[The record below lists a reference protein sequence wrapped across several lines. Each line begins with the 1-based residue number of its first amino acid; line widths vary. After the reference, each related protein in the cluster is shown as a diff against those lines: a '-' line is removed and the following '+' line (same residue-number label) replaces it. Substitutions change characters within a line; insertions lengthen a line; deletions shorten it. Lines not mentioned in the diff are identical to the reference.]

1 MENSKNLNNYLT
13 ASKLPFNETEKNAIA
28 FKGLYSVQNTS
39 TFKEEISDEVFSKSF
54 PVYNDDIITNAS
66 QIPFNPTTIDGIN
79 PYKRKVWVMGENLE
93 YDTKT
98 QYVSGS
104 VVYDPIERL
113 YRGYFS
119 ESINPNGN
127 PNIEEII
134 MPLTKV
140 YGNNNQYYVAFA
152 KENMTHNE
160 FKTIFSDIPNEPDGI
175 INYKHI
181 SSNILVDKVQGY
193 PINKRIIKP
202 GDSISS
208 LLNHF
213 PNGSPGSTLI
223 YLDPTLGSEKIPIE
237 RKNDT
242 PWNNV
247 NITSDF
253 RVEDDAS
260 SNIPS
265 NTGSFEGI
273 GSYSTSSYFIN
284 SLVGNNSF
292 YTEWLATP
300 TVGVAAIFFSGSGV
314 TDGGIKN
321 FTVGNYNFGDF
332 NYSEGWFTSEGPDD
346 TRTTDDLPGYFAK
359 QFDVIDNPTYTVD
372 QYNDYID
379 NIKNKEGAN
388 PNDPILIDL
397 KNIMGLTSGSK
408 PYSSNPDTPQ
418 GLGGTLYQSVNLNQ
432 ESLENQ
438 TYHPNVNVSFTTE
451 GTNTNAKFHYWI
463 KFYKPKHYRVDGGK
477 INLATGDFSQRYEPN
492 MFLKL
497 PSGSSDM
504 SNYPEVAPATD
515 HKGNNIKGTG
525 FKKNRRVTLKEA
537 SSQQIFINSEYILK
551 NFISPFKFG
560 LNYNITLSETS
571 LHGNSQGT
579 PIMTYPPTPEFAR
592 IQYPTSD
599 ELSENVDLAY
609 SQNPPTEVLTLT
621 SFGGRQGFGNW
632 AENGQLEIDQSSN
645 SNENHPQKSKGG
657 ILFDYKEGSVFVGV
671 PTKGNDNYP
680 TSSSPDIS
688 LHPSPIW
695 MRAFRYVGPT
705 GFSVPSGSNSQYE
718 NLTISANVISAS
730 HIDTKVLNIDG
741 VSITSLETT
750 DVSGNSSFGS
760 GPSDIH
766 TFKGN
771 LNITES
777 VFINMNTSFVNIGG
791 PDGALVTLQA
801 GTNLNVTSGD
811 IEVSGNITASKLSV
825 DEITDL
831 NGTITGFLPY
841 TGNAIITGSLL
852 ISGSTPFIHLSESN
866 TGLGD
871 GKIYNLGGNLYWGN
885 TLIGNDNN
893 TSGLSADPSP
903 SLISNLDLNG
913 KNITDI
919 SAGSSINLN
928 DNVGTQY
935 IKISNDKINFS
946 PTSIISQ
953 SRDFNSVTNTLG
965 QTIFVGDVTLQN
977 NGTLLGTAS
986 VAETASYA
994 LISSQSISSSHALT
1008 ASYIELGNVIVGNA
1022 DTASYIEAT
1031 NIDGQVGFPFTGSAA
1046 ISGNLSLEG
1055 LNGNLTASG
1064 NISASGLIFTST
1076 SNASGVNY
1084 HTLLIDTSSGQFYH
1098 TGSYG
1103 GGGGEGTIV
1112 IANNGGGDNL
1122 NSITI
1127 GNTNFSIPSSTNGTW
1142 YEGGT
1147 YLSSSF
1153 PILISES
1160 LSIGSPYSSSTL
1172 TVSSSILISNTND
1185 AITPDLEGILIHSYG
1200 TNNNTIGII
1209 DFNSST
1215 NTGIKIINNG
1225 SNTILD
1231 EGSTPSD
1238 TFNITQYSPT
1248 NTLGTSKFTIKN
1260 NGNIGIFNK
1269 PNPTYEVHIGG
1280 TTHFDKDI
1288 SINTSKFLNSF
1299 KSKFNTIQEYTTN
1312 AGINFISNTKFTNL
1326 DAQAAVIGRK
1336 RDIELGYQGKILDF
1350 FNDTDNEYSLYVRN
1364 GALIMGGDILP
1375 DVPSFHSLGSKRFP
1389 WKDIHVNKGTII
1401 FYDDNSEVSS
1411 SDATPIAKIGVEG
1424 TTALNSKI
1432 DFKFGGSLEE
1442 PISSIQFFNGGP
1454 TGQQGQIAVNT
1465 NGLHSTL
1472 LRAEDQSRGIYGAD
1486 YVAGSIVQKGS
1497 GSFTILL
1504 DADDTNA
1511 NRSKFSIESNAAI
1524 PGSATKLLTVS
1535 ESGETR
1541 AYGHLKVDDYITTT
1555 NITASGNISSS
1566 GTITGKLGTTDTNVD
1581 APHYA
1586 VIQTAANTVPFVSNA
1601 FSINPS
1607 TNTTTFG
1614 GNTDIGPNTVY
1625 ATNITASGNISSSNN
1640 LYSKRAYFYDDESAY
1655 LAADTNPILHLKN
1668 TNVGGNADSYIKF
1681 ESTDNGSHY
1690 SVGID
1695 TNRNTFVI
1703 GSGSYLAQDVSPPFS
1718 IKDDKIAIN
1727 VVTGIPSYT
1736 LDVGGDI
1743 RSTGTLRVDVIQ
1755 PQTYGPFGTPTPY
1768 NSLTLSSS
1776 ITASGHIQF
1785 AGNISGSHTT
1795 TASFGSLQLSN
1806 LPTTPTGLPTGSVWV
1821 SGSKNNA
1828 STNNVN
1834 CGTLMI
1840 VI

>member
-39 TFKEEISDEVFSKSF
+39 TFKEEISDEAFSKSF

-66 QIPFNPTTIDGIN
+66 QIPFNPTTIDDIN

-160 FKTIFSDIPNEPDGI
+160 FKTIFDNTPNEPDGI

-181 SSNILVDKVQGY
+181 SSKILVDKVQGI
-193 PINKRIIKP
+193 PQNKKVIIP
-202 GDSISS
+202 GDPIPALS
-208 LLNHF
+208 NHF

-242 PWNNV
+242 PWDSI

-260 SNIPS
+260 SNILS

-273 GSYSTSSYFIN
+273 GSYSTSSYFID
-284 SLVGNNSF
+284 SLVGNNLF
-292 YTEWLATP
+292 NTEWLATP

-321 FTVGNYNFGDF
+321 FTVGGHNFGDF
-332 NYSEGWFTSEGPDD
+332 DYSDGWFTSEGPDD
-346 TRTTDDLPGYFAK
+346 TRTTDGLPGYFAK
-359 QFDVIDNPTYTVD
+359 QFDVIENPTYTVD
-372 QYNDYID
+372 EYNTAID
-379 NIKNKEGAN
+379 NIKTIEDTA
-388 PNDPILIDL
+388 PNSAIFIDL
-397 KNIMGLTSGSK
+397 KTIMGLTSGYK
-408 PYSSNPDTPQ
+408 PYSSNPDTQ
-418 GLGGTLYQSVNLNQ
+418 GLEGTLYQSVDLNQ
-432 ESLENQ
+432 ESSENQ
-438 TYHPNVNVSFTTE
+438 TYYPNVNVSFTTE
-451 GTNTNAKFHYWI
+451 GSNTNAKFYYWI
-463 KFYKPKHYRVDGGK
+463 KFYKPKHYRIDGGK
-477 INLATGDFSQRYEPN
+477 LNLATGNGSQRYEKN
-492 MFLKL
+492 LFLKL
-497 PSGSSDM
+497 PSGSSDITGPHQ
-504 SNYPEVAPATD
+504 NTPEIAPATD

-525 FKKNRRVTLKEA
+525 VKKNRRVTLKEA
-537 SSQQIFINSEYILK
+537 SSQQIFKNSEYILK

-560 LNYNITLSETS
+560 LNYKITLSETS
-571 LHGNSQGT
+571 LHGNSQTT
-579 PIMTYPPTPEFAR
+579 PVMTFPPTPEFAR
-592 IQYPTSD
+592 VQYPTSD
-599 ELSENVDLAY
+599 ELATSQGNRILAY
-609 SQNPPTEVLTLT
+609 ESNPPTEVLTLT

-632 AENGQLEIDQSSN
+632 AEDNQLEIDQSSN

-705 GFSVPSGSNSQYE
+705 GFSVPSASNSQYE

-750 DVSGNSSFGS
+750 DVSGDANFGS
-760 GPSDIH
+760 GPSDTH

-771 LNITES
+771 FKITES
-777 VFINMNTSFVNIGG
+777 IYTTINTSLVTIGG
-791 PDGALVTLQA
+791 PDDASVTLQA
-801 GTNLNVTSGD
+801 GTNLDVTSGN
-811 IEVSGNITASKLSV
+811 IEVNGNITASKLSV
-825 DEITDL
+825 GEITDL

-866 TGLGD
+866 TGLGE

-885 TLIGNDNN
+885 TLIGNDSN

-919 SAGSSINLN
+919 SAESSINLN

-953 SRDFNSVTNTLG
+953 SRNFNSVTNTLG
-965 QTIFVGDVTLQN
+965 QTIFVGNVTLQN

-1064 NISASGLIFTST
+1064 NISASGLIFAST

-1127 GNTNFSIPSSTNGTW
+1127 GNTNFSIPSSTNSTW

-1160 LSIGSPYSSSTL
+1160 LSIGSPHTTRTL

-1185 AITPDLEGILIHSYG
+1185 AVTPDLEGILIHSYG

-1299 KSKFNTIQEYTTN
+1299 RSKFNTIQEYTTN
-1312 AGINFISNTKFTNL
+1312 AGINFTSNTKFTNL
-1326 DAQAAVIGRK
+1326 DAQSAIIGRK
-1336 RDIELGYQGKILDF
+1336 RDIELDYQNKILDF
-1350 FNDTDNEYSLYVRN
+1350 FNTLDKEYSLYVRN
-1364 GALIMGGDILP
+1364 GALIMGGDIIP
-1375 DVPSFHSLGSKRFP
+1375 DTPSFHSLGSKRFP
-1389 WKDIHVNKGTII
+1389 WKDIHVNKGTIV
-1401 FYDDNSEVSS
+1401 FYDDNPEVSS

-1424 TTALNSKI
+1424 TTALESKI
-1432 DFKFGGSLEE
+1432 DFKFGGSLDE
-1442 PISSIQFFNGGP
+1442 PISSVQFFNGGP

-1511 NRSKFSIESNAAI
+1511 NRSKFSIESNAAV
-1524 PGSATKLLTVS
+1524 PGFATKLLTVS

-1541 AYGHLKVDDYITTT
+1541 TYGHLKVDDYITTT
-1555 NITASGNISSS
+1555 NITASG
-1566 GTITGKLGTTDTNVD
+1566 D
-1581 APHYA
+1581 
-1586 VIQTAANTVPFVSNA
+1586 
-1601 FSINPS
+1601 
-1607 TNTTTFG
+1607 
-1614 GNTDIGPNTVY
+1614 
-1625 ATNITASGNISSSNN
+1625 ISSSNN
-1640 LYSKRAYFYDDESAY
+1640 FYSKRAYFYDDESAF
-1655 LAADTNPILHLKN
+1655 LGSLTNPTLHLKN

-1690 SVGID
+1690 VVGID

-1703 GSGSYLAQDVSPPFS
+1703 GSGSYLTQDVSPPFS
-1718 IKDDKIAIN
+1718 MRDDKIAIN
-1727 VVTGIPSYT
+1727 IVGGIPSYT
-1736 LDVGGDI
+1736 LDVGGDV
-1743 RSTGTLRVDVIQ
+1743 RSSGTIYTDTLAENPTYPSNGITIQ
-1755 PQTYGPFGTPTPY
+1755 
-1768 NSLTLSSS
+1768 SH
-1776 ITASGHIQF
+1776 ITAS
-1785 AGNISGSHTT
+1785 GNISGSHVT

-1821 SGSKNNA
+1821 SGSKNDS
-1828 STNNVN
+1828 STSNVN